1 VSIANRAPGGT
12 PVTALIRTTPP
23 LFYVI
28 GPSGAGKDT
37 LIAGARSRLRP
48 SARILFAHR
57 YITRPADAGGENHIA
72 LDHQDFAARV
82 AAGLFALDWESH
94 GNRYGIGIEIHDW
107 LATRFAVV
115 VNGSRGCLA
124 TAAER
129 FPSLVPVL
137 VTAPAPL
144 LAERLARRGR
154 EPAAAIDAR
163 LARSGTLDPV
173 AHPELR
179 IVENTGSVEDGVAAL
194 IETMM
199 DVSRASAP

>member
-1 VSIANRAPGGT
+1 MRA
-12 PVTALIRTTPP
+12 TPP

-37 LIAGARSRLRP
+37 LIAGVRARLRP
-48 SARILFAHR
+48 LHRILFAHR
-57 YITRPADAGGENHIA
+57 YITRPADAGGENHVA
-72 LDHQDFAARV
+72 LEADDFAARA

-107 LATRFAVV
+107 LAGGFAVV

-124 TAAER
+124 TAVDR
-129 FPSLVPVL
+129 FPSLAPVM
-137 VTAPAPL
+137 VTAPPDV

-154 EPAAAIDAR
+154 EPAAAIAAR
-163 LARSGTLDPV
+163 LARSDALNPV
-173 AHPELR
+173 SHPALR
-179 IVENTGSVEDGVAAL
+179 VIENSDTVEDGVAAL
-194 IETMM
+194 TAVLTETIM